1 MEILWHSLKYH
12 LNAMIYEYDTNLESV
27 YMKDASNCTEI
38 IIKSHWYLCKSTTNI
53 SSEI

>member
-1 MEILWHSLKYH
+1 MKILWYSLKYH

-27 YMKDASNCTEI
+27 YMKDTSNCTE
-38 IIKSHWYLCKSTTNI
+38 IIKSHWYLDKSITNI